1 MDLKKSPNTLSL
13 KKKKKKRVV
22 KCLESKMLLIIFQN
36 LQPDNTPLPTAI
48 PTTIIVEKLGLIS
61 DWLDHVN
68 LTKLTLVNFNYLKKN
83 KKIYFNKNNSYKF
96 IMT

>member
-13 KKKKKKRVV
+13 KKKKKKKKKVA

-36 LQPDNTPLPTAI
+36 LQPDNIPLPTTI
-48 PTTIIVEKLGLIS
+48 PTTIILEKLGLIS

-68 LTKLTLVNFNYLKKN
+68 LTKLTLVNFNN
-83 KKIYFNKNNSYKF
+83 IF
-96 IMT
+96 